1 MCHCMDGVLFSQL
14 DWLWWGCI
22 YIVTRMGWHN
32 FWDFGIRKFW
42 YKGIWKWEDF
52 LVKVATVLPDMTK
65 MWSIVGQR
73 IDNKLAQV
81 SPFPLSPSP
90 LPPFPFPFPLP
101 SSPFPLPPSPFPLP
115 AFLFPLPSSPFP
127 PPPPPPPSPSPS
139 PPFWTLICRNYS
151 FVSKLGGKSLI
162 QDVHYGSEIYEFS
175 SYEAEPPFLMNCRL
189 YAEGTAR
196 VSLVINTSG
205 PSPQ

>member
-1 MCHCMDGVLFSQL
+1 MCHCMDGVIFSQL

-90 LPPFPFPFPLP
+90 IPPSPFPLP
-101 SSPFPLPPSPFPLP
+101 PSPLPPSPFPLPPSPF
-115 AFLFPLPSSPFP
+115 SPFP
-127 PPPPPPPSPSPS
+127 FPLPPSPSPPS
-139 PPFWTLICRNYS
+139 ELW
-151 FVSKLGGKSLI
+151 FVEITHLSLYWEGK
-162 QDVHYGSEIYEFS
+162 VYYGS
-175 SYEAEPPFLMNCRL
+175 
-189 YAEGTAR
+189 
-196 VSLVINTSG
+196 
-205 PSPQ
+205 

>member
-1 MCHCMDGVLFSQL
+1 MCHCMDGVIFSQL

-52 LVKVATVLPDMTK
+52 LVKVATVLSDMTK

-81 SPFPLSPSP
+81 SPFPFPLPLFPLP
-90 LPPFPFPFPLP
+90 LPPSPFPLSPFPFPLSP
-101 SSPFPLPPSPFPLP
+101 FPFPLPPSPFPLP
-115 AFLFPLPSSPFP
+115 
-127 PPPPPPPSPSPS
+127 PSPSPS
-139 PPFWTLICRNYS
+139 PPSELW
-151 FVSKLGGKSLI
+151 FVEITHLSLYWEGK
-162 QDVHYGSEIYEFS
+162 V
-175 SYEAEPPFLMNCRL
+175 
-189 YAEGTAR
+189 
-196 VSLVINTSG
+196 
-205 PSPQ
+205 